1 SQSKVTL
8 MEASESELWT
18 RWLLPHYPAAKIRP
32 LAGRL
37 TRLWRDRD
45 GRRIPRADA
54 RETIVE
60 LHRRGYLLGIIA
72 NTITETEIP
81 DWMESDGVTD
91 YFKTVILSSRVG
103 YRKPDPAIYW
113 LAARK
118 IGVDPIKCA
127 YLGDNPVRDV
137 EGTRAAGF
145 GMMIL
150 FEEPATLA
158 KEPPTGEHQPDYT
171 IRETRELLDIFPP
184 RIPIQ

>member
-1 SQSKVTL
+1 

-37 TRLWRDRD
+37 TRLWRDHD

-91 YFKTVILSSRVG
+91 YFQTVILSSRVG
-103 YRKPDPAIYW
+103 YRNLTRQFTGWQPGK
-113 LAARK
+113 
-118 IGVDPIKCA
+118 
-127 YLGDNPVRDV
+127 LGWNPSSVPTW
-137 EGTRAAGF
+137 ETIPS
-145 GMMIL
+145 GMWKAHA
-150 FEEPATLA
+150 PQ
-158 KEPPTGEHQPDYT
+158 GSV
-171 IRETRELLDIFPP
+171 
-184 RIPIQ
+184 